1 MYEGQFK
8 EGDQGKGAMNQLWEV
23 MEGHFREGMLQ
34 GKGFIKTITGETY
47 TGDFVDGEYHGLGT
61 IMNQKRGVTPQ
72 GPGDGGSGRAE
83 ARRPSRTGASMMGI
97 FFDKGRGHYV

>member
-1 MYEGQFK
+1 
-8 EGDQGKGAMNQLWEV
+8 

-61 IMNQKRGVTPQ
+61 YTNEKAAVTYK
-72 GPGDGGSGRAE
+72 GPGDGGQRSGRGTETFA
-83 ARRPSRTGASMMGI
+83 SGASMMGI
-97 FFDKGRGHYV
+97 FLDKRSGHGVLKYGKVGYARVH